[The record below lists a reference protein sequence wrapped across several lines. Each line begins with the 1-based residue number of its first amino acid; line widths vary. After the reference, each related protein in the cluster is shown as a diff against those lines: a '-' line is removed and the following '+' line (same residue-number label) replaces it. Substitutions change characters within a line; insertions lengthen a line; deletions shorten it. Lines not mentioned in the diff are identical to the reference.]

1 MRTKAVPTTEFTPE
15 LAADV
20 YGAVRRISALPDV
33 KAAVEANHDENRWW
47 PTAVADPRM
56 RMAVAGWSTRVSYAM
71 VDTYARVVGRADA
84 LGFERLA
91 GSTNADLA
99 RLVGP
104 LGLVTA
110 RVSYLRALS
119 RFLEELAAEGLD
131 PLGCDADGL
140 IGRFAFKVSYA
151 SYKVAQCA
159 VLYSRGYHC
168 GVIPVDSGMVTKLA
182 PALGIH
188 LPSGS
193 VAHERMRALL
203 QACLLDR
210 ASDYRALVG
219 EHGYAVTV
227 PAGTAPSWWLHLVLI
242 YFKRLYLNRPGP
254 RLCPRRPL
262 CDQIIDCGHAEALL
276 FGHALG

>member
-1 MRTKAVPTTEFTPE
+1 MLTTELTPE
-15 LAADV
+15 LAASV
-20 YGAVRRISALPDV
+20 YGAVRRISALADV

-47 PTAVADPRM
+47 PTTVADPRM

-71 VDTYARVVGRADA
+71 VDTYARVVNHADA
-84 LGFERLA
+84 LGFEKLA
-91 GSTNADLA
+91 DSTNADLA

-110 RVSYLRALS
+110 RIGYLRSLS
-119 RFLEELAAEGLD
+119 RFLEDLAAEGLD
-131 PLGCDADGL
+131 PLGCDTDAL
-140 IGRFAFKVSYA
+140 IGQFASKVSYA

-168 GVIPVDSGMVTKLA
+168 GIIPVDSGMVTKLA

-188 LPSGS
+188 LPSGA

-203 QACLLDR
+203 QACLHDR
-210 ASDYRALVG
+210 ATDYRRLVG
-219 EHGYAVTV
+219 EHGYAVSV
-227 PAGTAPSWWLHLVLI
+227 PADAAPSWWLHLVLI
-242 YFKRLYLNRPGP
+242 YFKRLHLNRPGP

-262 CDQIIDCGHAEALL
+262 CDQIIDCGHGEASL
-276 FGHALG
+276 FGYARG